1 MGTYSIFLIRLV
13 VSIIV
18 AFLISRLFFQGASM
32 VKILGLA
39 AVMLILAYLF
49 EFTKRKDRKGQ
60 NGT

>member
-18 AFLISRLFFQGASM
+18 AFLITRLFFQGASM

-49 EFTKRKDRKGQ
+49 EFTKRKDKKGQ

>member
-32 VKILGLA
+32 VMILGLA

-49 EFTKRKDRKGQ
+49 EFTKRKDKKGQ

>member
-1 MGTYSIFLIRLV
+1 MGSYSIFLIRLV

-49 EFTKRKDRKGQ
+49 EFTKRKDKKGQ

>member
-49 EFTKRKDRKGQ
+49 EFTKRKDKKGQ